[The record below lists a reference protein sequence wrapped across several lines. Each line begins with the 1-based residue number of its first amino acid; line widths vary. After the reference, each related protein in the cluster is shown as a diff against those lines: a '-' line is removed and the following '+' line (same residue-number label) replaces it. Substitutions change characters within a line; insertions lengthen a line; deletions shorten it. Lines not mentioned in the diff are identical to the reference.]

1 MKFSTK
7 TLLIV
12 TALAALGLG
21 AYKLAWTIRS
31 QRSEPDLLRLVCQEI
46 VTDSETAKLDFGGLE
61 RGFQGDERFHMA
73 KRDRKNS
80 LIPVPHDLASQIG
93 SDCVLALDDS
103 TRRGTKDIVCCID
116 KIEWNSWNDA
126 TIHFHTYDAM
136 LAGGVFARKRFQYA
150 SGAWGIVESSI
161 EWKDSG
167 NP

>member
-1 MKFSTK
+1 M
-7 TLLIV
+7 LIV
-12 TALAALGLG
+12 TALVALGLG

-31 QRSEPDLLRLVCQEI
+31 QRSEPDFLRLVCQEI
-46 VTDSETAKLDFGGLE
+46 VTDSEMAKLNFGGVE
-61 RGFQGDERFHMA
+61 RGFQGNERFHIA

-93 SDCVLALDDS
+93 LGRVLALDNS
-103 TRRGTKDIVCCID
+103 TQLGTQDIVCCID

-150 SGAWGIVESSI
+150 SGAWGIVESSV